1 MSQLKQNFE
10 AYRAQ
15 ILASVAQNRVYP
27 TVPYSTFEAW
37 ITSILTNVGTLIDAE
52 CAQNT
57 PAIGAGQ
64 VMPIATTTTP
74 RYESGTWPKVE
85 AVTTPLPQNTSVF
98 EVNAADN
105 YFLK

>member
-1 MSQLKQNFE
+1 MTQLKQSFE
-10 AYRAQ
+10 AYKAT
-15 ILASVAQNRVYP
+15 IMASVAQNRVCL
-27 TVPYSTFEAW
+27 EAW